1 MSGVLTI
8 ERPGMMMTV
17 QDAGRFGL
25 LHQGVSASG
34 AMDQDAYRIANALVG
49 NDPGSAVLEFA
60 IMGGALRISRDCR
73 IAITGGACDIRIGD
87 RVLPGWESHWLK
99 AGEILT
105 IGALR
110 DATWGY
116 VAVSGGIETAPVLGS
131 RSTHLRTALGGYEGR
146 VLAAGDAL
154 PLGREPGGECLCLG
168 RTFRRAVG
176 PIRVVA
182 GPQDD
187 YFAADIRQRFL
198 TETFSVGTMRDR
210 MASMLDGPSLP
221 AVRGH
226 DIVSD
231 GTLTGSVQVPSSGR
245 PIVLMADRQT
255 TGGYPKIATIISA
268 DLGRFAQL
276 PSGRAFRFRAVSAEH
291 AEDIGLRAARELAD
305 VIATL
310 TPAGTAIATV
320 TEENAS

>member
-1 MSGVLTI
+1 MSGFLTI
-8 ERPGMMMTV
+8 LRPGMMMTV

-34 AMDQDAYRIANALVG
+34 AMDPDAYRIANALVS
-49 NDPGSAVLEFA
+49 NDAGSAVLEFA
-60 IMGGALRISRDCR
+60 IMGGALSVSRDCR

-116 VAVSGGIETAPVLGS
+116 VAVSGGIDTAPVLGS
-131 RSTHLRTALGGYEGR
+131 RSTHLRTALGGHQGR
-146 VLAAGDAL
+146 LLAADDAL
-154 PLGREPGGECLCLG
+154 PLGREPERDCLCLG
-168 RTFRRAVG
+168 RPFRRAIG

-187 YFAADIRQRFL
+187 YFSKEIWQRLL
-198 TETFSVGTMRDR
+198 TESFSVGTMRDR
-210 MASMLDGPSLP
+210 MAAMLDGPSLP
-221 AVRGH
+221 AIRGH

-231 GTLTGSVQVPSSGR
+231 GTLAGSLQVPSSGR

-268 DLGRFAQL
+268 DLGRFAQM
-276 PSGRAFRFRAVSAEH
+276 PSGRAFRFRAVSAEQ
-291 AEDIGLRAARELAD
+291 AEDVGLRAARELSD

-310 TPAGTAIATV
+310 IPAETDVETAM
-320 TEENAS
+320 EEMAS